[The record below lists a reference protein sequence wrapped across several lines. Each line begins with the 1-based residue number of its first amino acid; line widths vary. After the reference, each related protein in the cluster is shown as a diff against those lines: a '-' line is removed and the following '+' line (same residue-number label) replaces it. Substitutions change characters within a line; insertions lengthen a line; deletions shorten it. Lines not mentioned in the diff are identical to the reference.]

1 MKHAADKKLLGFWDL
16 MSISL
21 GQIIGTGVVVLTG
34 VSISMTGY
42 GAPWAFLLALG
53 IVAIPTVC
61 IAALGSAVPSTG
73 GNYTYVRDLLGS
85 KTSFFYLSLLVV
97 GQLILSSFAIGFAEY
112 TEALIP
118 GLHLGVVAAGIMIL
132 CFVANLFG
140 IKTAARLQAVM
151 VFGLLASLLL
161 YIGFGM
167 THVSDFSPYTEM
179 PSIMPNGFGG
189 FFAAAFLLRLSLIG
203 SEFISEFGDEMEN
216 PGKMIPLVMGL
227 SLLIVV
233 ILYILIGI
241 VATGVLPL
249 EEIVGK
255 NLAATAEII
264 FSPAV
269 YIAFVGGGI
278 MISLVT
284 SLNAI
289 FAWCTR
295 GLYMATEDGWL
306 PPKFAALNR
315 HGIPYIYLTVFFL
328 VGITPILTGMSLGY
342 VAILGN
348 AVGAIFGLFP
358 VFALFNL
365 AKRNPEA
372 YSNAPFRLPLWATK
386 TFPLLAVIIYGY
398 GVFSSW
404 DFIGNTGWF
413 LLLGYSVAVLVYIQF
428 RAPYV
433 EAKSREK
440 AELQLEVTVKGHNA
454 IESA

>member
-1 MKHAADKKLLGFWDL
+1 MHHATSGKLLGFWDL

-42 GAPWAFLLALG
+42 GAPWAFVLAFG

-61 IAALGSAVPSTG
+61 IAALGSAIPSTG

-85 KTSFFYLSLLVV
+85 RTSFFYLSLLVV

-112 TEALIP
+112 ADALIP
-118 GLHLGVVAAGIMIL
+118 SIDLAIAAASIMIL

-140 IKTAARLQAVM
+140 IKMAARFQTLM
-151 VFGLLASLLL
+151 VFGLLISLAL
-161 YIGFGM
+161 YIVFGIN
-167 THVSDFSPYTEM
+167 HIADFSPYTTL
-179 PSIMPNGFGG
+179 PSVMPNGFSG

-227 SLLIVV
+227 SLTIVV
-233 ILYILIGI
+233 ALYILIAI

-249 EEIVGK
+249 EQIAGK

-264 FSPAV
+264 FSPTV
-269 YIAFVGGGI
+269 YVAFIGGGI

-289 FAWCTR
+289 FGWCTR
-295 GLYMATEDGWL
+295 GLYMATADGWL
-306 PPKFAALNR
+306 PPRLAVLNR

-328 VGITPILTGMSLGY
+328 IGITPILTGMSLGY

-365 AKRNPEA
+365 ASKHPEA
-372 YSNAPFRLPLWATK
+372 YRDAPFRLPLWATK
-386 TFPLLAVIIYGY
+386 TLPLLAVIIYGY
-398 GVFSSW
+398 GIYSSW
-404 DFIGNTGWF
+404 DFIGNTGW
-413 LLLGYSVAVLVYIQF
+413 LLLFGYSAAVLIYIQA

-433 EAKSREK
+433 ANRAKVI
-440 AELQLEVTVKGHNA
+440 AEQAAAGSK
-454 IESA
+454 

>member
-1 MKHAADKKLLGFWDL
+1 MQHATDRKLLGFWDL

-34 VSISMTGY
+34 ISISMTGY
-42 GAPWAFLLALG
+42 GAPWAFVLAFG

-61 IAALGSAVPSTG
+61 IAALGSAIPSTG

-85 KTSFFYLSLLVV
+85 RTSFFYLSLLVV

-112 TEALIP
+112 ADALVP
-118 GLHLGVVAAGIMIL
+118 GINLALAAAGIMIL
-132 CFVANLFG
+132 CFIANLFG
-140 IKTAARLQAVM
+140 IKTAAKFQTLM
-151 VFGLLASLLL
+151 VFGLLTSLVL
-161 YIGFGM
+161 YIVFGM
-167 THVSDFSPYTEM
+167 SHVEDFSHYTAL
-179 PSIMPNGFGG
+179 PTIMPQGFGG

-227 SLLIVV
+227 SLMIVV
-233 ILYILIGI
+233 ILYIFIAI

-249 EEIVGK
+249 EEIAGK
-255 NLAATAEII
+255 NLAATAKII

-269 YIAFVGGGI
+269 YVAFIGGGI

-289 FAWCTR
+289 FGWCTR

-306 PPKFAALNR
+306 PPKLAVVNR
-315 HGIPYIYLTVFFL
+315 HGIPYIFLTVFFII
-328 VGITPILTGMSLGY
+328 GITPILTGMTLGY

-365 AKRNPEA
+365 VKKNPEA
-372 YSNAPFRLPLWATK
+372 YQNAPFRLPLWATK
-386 TFPLLAVIIYGY
+386 LLPLLAVIIYGY
-398 GVFSSW
+398 GIYSSW
-404 DFIGNTGWF
+404 DFIGNKGW
-413 LLLGYSVAVLVYIQF
+413 LLLFGYSAAVLVYIQL

-433 EAKSREK
+433 ERKTKEK
-440 AELQLEVTVKGHNA
+440 NEQSIMNKLA
-454 IESA
+454 

>member
-1 MKHAADKKLLGFWDL
+1 MHHATSGKLLGFWDL

-42 GAPWAFLLALG
+42 GAPWAFVLAFG

-61 IAALGSAVPSTG
+61 IAALGSAIPSTG

-85 KTSFFYLSLLVV
+85 RTSFFYLSLLVV

-112 TEALIP
+112 ADALIP
-118 GLHLGVVAAGIMIL
+118 SIDLAIAAASIMIL

-140 IKTAARLQAVM
+140 IKMAARFQTLM
-151 VFGLLASLLL
+151 VFGLLISLAL
-161 YIGFGM
+161 YIVFGIN
-167 THVSDFSPYTEM
+167 HIADFSPYTTL
-179 PSIMPNGFGG
+179 PSVMPNGFSG

-227 SLLIVV
+227 SLTIVV
-233 ILYILIGI
+233 ALYILIAI

-249 EEIVGK
+249 EQIAGK

-264 FSPAV
+264 FSPTV
-269 YIAFVGGGI
+269 YVAFIGGGI

-289 FAWCTR
+289 FGWCTR
-295 GLYMATEDGWL
+295 GLYMATADGWL
-306 PPKFAALNR
+306 PPRLAVLNR

-328 VGITPILTGMSLGY
+328 IGITPILTGMSLGY

-365 AKRNPEA
+365 ASKHPEA
-372 YSNAPFRLPLWATK
+372 YRDAPFRLPLWATK
-386 TFPLLAVIIYGY
+386 TLPLLAVIIYSY
-398 GVFSSW
+398 GIYSSW
-404 DFIGNTGWF
+404 DFIGNTGW
-413 LLLGYSVAVLVYIQF
+413 LLLFGYSAAVLIYIQA

-433 EAKSREK
+433 ANRAKVI
-440 AELQLEVTVKGHNA
+440 AEQAATGSK
-454 IESA
+454 

>member
-1 MKHAADKKLLGFWDL
+1 MQDTSSGKLLGFWDL

-34 VSISMTGY
+34 ISISMTGY
-42 GAPWAFLLALG
+42 GAPWAFVLAFG
-53 IVAIPTVC
+53 IVVIPTVC
-61 IAALGSAVPSTG
+61 IAALGSAIPSTG

-85 KTSFFYLSLLVV
+85 RTSFFYLSLLVV

-112 TEALIP
+112 ADALIP
-118 GLHLGVVAAGIMIL
+118 GINLTLAAAGIMIL

-140 IKTAARLQAVM
+140 IKTAARFQTLM
-151 VFGLLASLLL
+151 VFGLLASLVL
-161 YIGFGM
+161 YIIFGM
-167 THVSDFSPYTEM
+167 THIEDFSPYTAI
-179 PSIMPNGFGG
+179 PTVMPNGFGG

-227 SLLIVV
+227 SLVIVLV
-233 ILYILIGI
+233 LYILIAI

-249 EEIVGK
+249 EEIAGK

-269 YIAFVGGGI
+269 YVAFIGGGI

-306 PPKFAALNR
+306 PPKLAVLNR
-315 HGIPYIYLTVFFL
+315 HGIPYIFLTVFFL
-328 VGITPILTGMSLGY
+328 IGITPILTGMTLGY

-358 VFALFNL
+358 VFALYNL
-365 AKRNPEA
+365 AKKNPEA
-372 YSNAPFRLPLWATK
+372 YRNAPFRLPLWATK
-386 TFPLLAVIIYGY
+386 VFPLLAVIIYGY
-398 GVFSSW
+398 GIYSSW
-404 DFIGNTGWF
+404 DFIGNTGW
-413 LLLGYSVAVLVYIQF
+413 LLLFGYSAAVLVYIHL
-428 RAPYV
+428 RSPYV
-433 EAKSREK
+433 VQKAKEQSIMK
-440 AELQLEVTVKGHNA
+440 H
-454 IESA
+454 S

>member
-1 MKHAADKKLLGFWDL
+1 MHHATSGKLLGFWDL

-42 GAPWAFLLALG
+42 GAPWAFVLAFG

-61 IAALGSAVPSTG
+61 IAALGSAIPSTG

-85 KTSFFYLSLLVV
+85 RTSFFYLSLLVV

-112 TEALIP
+112 ADALIP
-118 GLHLGVVAAGIMIL
+118 SIDLAIAAASIMIL

-140 IKTAARLQAVM
+140 IKMAARFQTLM
-151 VFGLLASLLL
+151 VFGLLISLAL
-161 YIGFGM
+161 YIVFGIN
-167 THVSDFSPYTEM
+167 HIADFSPYTTL
-179 PSIMPNGFGG
+179 PSVMPNGFSG

-227 SLLIVV
+227 SLTIVV
-233 ILYILIGI
+233 ALYILIAI

-249 EEIVGK
+249 EQIAGK

-264 FSPAV
+264 FSPTV
-269 YIAFVGGGI
+269 YVAFIGGGI
-278 MISLVT
+278 MIALVT
-284 SLNAI
+284 ALNAI
-289 FAWCTR
+289 FGWCTR
-295 GLYMATEDGWL
+295 GLYMATADGWL
-306 PPKFAALNR
+306 PPRLAVLNR

-328 VGITPILTGMSLGY
+328 IGITPILTGMSLGY

-365 AKRNPEA
+365 ASKHPEA
-372 YSNAPFRLPLWATK
+372 YRDAPFRLPLWATK
-386 TFPLLAVIIYGY
+386 TLPLLAVIIYGY
-398 GVFSSW
+398 GIYSSW
-404 DFIGNTGWF
+404 DFIGNTGW
-413 LLLGYSVAVLVYIQF
+413 LLLFGYSAAVLIYIQA

-433 EAKSREK
+433 ANRAKVI
-440 AELQLEVTVKGHNA
+440 AEQAAAGSK
-454 IESA
+454 

>member
-1 MKHAADKKLLGFWDL
+1 MHHATSGKLLGFWDL

-42 GAPWAFLLALG
+42 GAPWAFVLAFG

-61 IAALGSAVPSTG
+61 IAALGSAIPSTG

-85 KTSFFYLSLLVV
+85 RTSFFYLSLLVV

-112 TEALIP
+112 ADALIP
-118 GLHLGVVAAGIMIL
+118 SIDLAIAAASIMIL

-140 IKTAARLQAVM
+140 IKMAARFQTLM
-151 VFGLLASLLL
+151 VFGLLISLAL
-161 YIGFGM
+161 YIVFGIN
-167 THVSDFSPYTEM
+167 HIADFSPYTTL
-179 PSIMPNGFGG
+179 PSVMPNGFSG

-227 SLLIVV
+227 SLTIVV
-233 ILYILIGI
+233 ALYILIAI

-249 EEIVGK
+249 EQIAGK

-264 FSPAV
+264 FSPTV
-269 YIAFVGGGI
+269 YVAFIGGGI

-289 FAWCTR
+289 FGWCTR
-295 GLYMATEDGWL
+295 GLYMATADGWL
-306 PPKFAALNR
+306 PPRLAVLNR

-328 VGITPILTGMSLGY
+328 IGITPILTGMSLGY

-365 AKRNPEA
+365 ASKHPEA
-372 YSNAPFRLPLWATK
+372 YRDAPFRLPLWATK
-386 TFPLLAVIIYGY
+386 TLPLLAVIIYSY
-398 GVFSSW
+398 GIYSSW
-404 DFIGNTGWF
+404 DFIGNTGW
-413 LLLGYSVAVLVYIQF
+413 LLLFGYSAAVLIYIQA

-433 EAKSREK
+433 ANRAKVI
-440 AELQLEVTVKGHNA
+440 AEQAAAGSK
-454 IESA
+454 

>member
-1 MKHAADKKLLGFWDL
+1 MHHATSGKLLGFWDL

-42 GAPWAFLLALG
+42 GAPWAFVLASG

-61 IAALGSAVPSTG
+61 IAALGSAIPSTG

-85 KTSFFYLSLLVV
+85 RTSFFYLSLLVV

-112 TEALIP
+112 ADALIP
-118 GLHLGVVAAGIMIL
+118 SIDLAIAAASIMIL

-140 IKTAARLQAVM
+140 IKMAARFQTLM
-151 VFGLLASLLL
+151 VFGLLISLAL
-161 YIGFGM
+161 YIVFGIN
-167 THVSDFSPYTEM
+167 HIADFSPYTTL
-179 PSIMPNGFGG
+179 PSVMPNGFSG

-227 SLLIVV
+227 SLTIVV
-233 ILYILIGI
+233 ALYILIAI

-249 EEIVGK
+249 EQIAGK

-264 FSPAV
+264 FSPTV
-269 YIAFVGGGI
+269 YVAFIGGGI

-289 FAWCTR
+289 FGWCTR
-295 GLYMATEDGWL
+295 GLYMATADGWL
-306 PPKFAALNR
+306 PPRLAVLNR

-328 VGITPILTGMSLGY
+328 IGITPILTGMSLGY

-365 AKRNPEA
+365 ASKHPEA
-372 YSNAPFRLPLWATK
+372 YRDAPFRLPLWATK
-386 TFPLLAVIIYGY
+386 TLPLLAVIIYGY
-398 GVFSSW
+398 GIYSSW
-404 DFIGNTGWF
+404 DFIGNTGW
-413 LLLGYSVAVLVYIQF
+413 LLLFGYSAAVLIYIQA

-433 EAKSREK
+433 ANRAKVI
-440 AELQLEVTVKGHNA
+440 AEQAAAGSK
-454 IESA
+454 

>member
-1 MKHAADKKLLGFWDL
+1 MHHATSGKLLGFWDL

-42 GAPWAFLLALG
+42 GAPWAFVLAFG

-61 IAALGSAVPSTG
+61 IAALGSAIPSTG

-85 KTSFFYLSLLVV
+85 RTSFFYLSLLVV

-112 TEALIP
+112 ADALIP
-118 GLHLGVVAAGIMIL
+118 SIDLAIAAASIMIL

-140 IKTAARLQAVM
+140 IKMAARFQTLM
-151 VFGLLASLLL
+151 VFGLLISLAL
-161 YIGFGM
+161 YIVFGIN
-167 THVSDFSPYTEM
+167 HIADFSPYTTL
-179 PSIMPNGFGG
+179 PSVMPNGFSG

-227 SLLIVV
+227 SLTIVV
-233 ILYILIGI
+233 ALYILIAI

-249 EEIVGK
+249 EQIAGK

-264 FSPAV
+264 FSPTV
-269 YIAFVGGGI
+269 YVAFIGGGI

-289 FAWCTR
+289 FGWCTR
-295 GLYMATEDGWL
+295 GLYMATADGWL
-306 PPKFAALNR
+306 PPRLAVLNR

-328 VGITPILTGMSLGY
+328 IGITPILTGMSLGY
-342 VAILGN
+342 IAILGN

-365 AKRNPEA
+365 ASKHPEA
-372 YSNAPFRLPLWATK
+372 YRDAPFRLPLWATK
-386 TFPLLAVIIYGY
+386 TLPLLAVIIYSY
-398 GVFSSW
+398 GIYSSW
-404 DFIGNTGWF
+404 DFIGNTGW
-413 LLLGYSVAVLVYIQF
+413 LLLFGYSAAVLIYIQA

-433 EAKSREK
+433 ANRAKVI
-440 AELQLEVTVKGHNA
+440 AEQAAAGSK
-454 IESA
+454 

>member
-1 MKHAADKKLLGFWDL
+1 MHHATSGKLLGFWDL

-42 GAPWAFLLALG
+42 GAPWAFVLAFG

-61 IAALGSAVPSTG
+61 IAALGSAIPSTG

-85 KTSFFYLSLLVV
+85 RTSFFYLSLLVV

-112 TEALIP
+112 ADALIP
-118 GLHLGVVAAGIMIL
+118 SIDLAIAAASIMIL

-140 IKTAARLQAVM
+140 IKMAARFQTLM
-151 VFGLLASLLL
+151 VFGLLISLAL
-161 YIGFGM
+161 YIVFGIN
-167 THVSDFSPYTEM
+167 HIADFSPYTTL
-179 PSIMPNGFGG
+179 PSVMPNGFSG

-227 SLLIVV
+227 SLTIVV
-233 ILYILIGI
+233 ALYILIAI

-249 EEIVGK
+249 EQIAGK

-264 FSPAV
+264 FSPTV
-269 YIAFVGGGI
+269 YVAFIGGGI

-289 FAWCTR
+289 FGWCTR
-295 GLYMATEDGWL
+295 GLYMATADGWL
-306 PPKFAALNR
+306 PPRLAVLNR

-328 VGITPILTGMSLGY
+328 IGITPILTGMSLGY
-342 VAILGN
+342 IAILGN

-365 AKRNPEA
+365 ASKHPEA
-372 YSNAPFRLPLWATK
+372 YRDAPFRLPLWATK
-386 TFPLLAVIIYGY
+386 TLPLLAVIIYGY
-398 GVFSSW
+398 GIYSSW
-404 DFIGNTGWF
+404 DFIGNTGW
-413 LLLGYSVAVLVYIQF
+413 LLLFGYSAAVLIYIQA

-433 EAKSREK
+433 ANRAKVI
-440 AELQLEVTVKGHNA
+440 AEQAATGSK
-454 IESA
+454 

>member
-1 MKHAADKKLLGFWDL
+1 MHHATSGKLLGFWDL

-42 GAPWAFLLALG
+42 GAPWAFVLAFG

-61 IAALGSAVPSTG
+61 IAALGSAIPSTG

-85 KTSFFYLSLLVV
+85 RTSFFYLSLLVV

-112 TEALIP
+112 ADALIP
-118 GLHLGVVAAGIMIL
+118 SIDLAIAAASIMIL

-140 IKTAARLQAVM
+140 IKMAARFQTLM
-151 VFGLLASLLL
+151 VFGLLISLAL
-161 YIGFGM
+161 YIVFGIN
-167 THVSDFSPYTEM
+167 HIADFSPYTTL
-179 PSIMPNGFGG
+179 PSVMPNGFSG

-227 SLLIVV
+227 SLTIVV
-233 ILYILIGI
+233 ALYVLIAI

-249 EEIVGK
+249 EQIAGK

-264 FSPAV
+264 FSPTV
-269 YIAFVGGGI
+269 YVAFIGGGI

-289 FAWCTR
+289 FGWCTR
-295 GLYMATEDGWL
+295 GLYMATADGWL
-306 PPKFAALNR
+306 PPRLAVLNR

-328 VGITPILTGMSLGY
+328 IGITPILTGMSLGY

-365 AKRNPEA
+365 ASKHPEA
-372 YSNAPFRLPLWATK
+372 YRDAPFRLPLWATK
-386 TFPLLAVIIYGY
+386 TLPLLAVIIYGY
-398 GVFSSW
+398 GIYSSW
-404 DFIGNTGWF
+404 DFIGNTGW
-413 LLLGYSVAVLVYIQF
+413 LLLFGYSAAVLIYIQA

-433 EAKSREK
+433 ANRAKVI
-440 AELQLEVTVKGHNA
+440 AEQAAAGSK
-454 IESA
+454 

>member
-1 MKHAADKKLLGFWDL
+1 MHHARGGKLLGFWDL

-42 GAPWAFLLALG
+42 GAPWAFVLAFG

-61 IAALGSAVPSTG
+61 IAALGSAIPSTG

-85 KTSFFYLSLLVV
+85 RTSFFYLSLLVV

-112 TEALIP
+112 ADALVP
-118 GLHLGVVAAGIMIL
+118 GIDLGIAAAGIMIL

-140 IKTAARLQAVM
+140 IKTAARFQTLM
-151 VFGLLASLLL
+151 VFGLLISLLL
-161 YIGFGM
+161 YIVFGIN
-167 THVSDFSPYTEM
+167 HIADFSPYTAL
-179 PSIMPNGFGG
+179 PTVMPNGFSG

-227 SLLIVV
+227 SLVIVV
-233 ILYILIGI
+233 VLYILIAI

-249 EEIVGK
+249 EQIAGK
-255 NLAATAEII
+255 NLAATAAII

-269 YIAFVGGGI
+269 YVAFIGGGI

-289 FAWCTR
+289 FGWCTR

-306 PPKFAALNR
+306 PPKLAVLNR

-328 VGITPILTGMSLGY
+328 IGITPILTGMSLGY

-365 AKRNPEA
+365 ANKNPQA
-372 YSNAPFRLPLWATK
+372 YRNAPFRLPLWATK
-386 TFPLLAVIIYGY
+386 TFPLLAVMTYGY
-398 GVFSSW
+398 GIYSSW
-404 DFIGNTGWF
+404 DFIGNTGWL
-413 LLLGYSVAVLVYIQF
+413 LLLGYSAAVLIYIQV

-433 EAKSREK
+433 ANKAKET
-440 AELQLEVTVKGHNA
+440 AEQEVVGPV
-454 IESA
+454 

>member
-1 MKHAADKKLLGFWDL
+1 MPMHHATGKKLLGFWDL

-42 GAPWAFLLALG
+42 GAPWAFLLALA
-53 IVAIPTVC
+53 IVAIPTIC

-73 GNYTYVRDLLGS
+73 GNYTYVRDLLGQ

-118 GLHLGVVAAGIMIL
+118 NLNLTVVAAGVMGL

-140 IKTAARLQAVM
+140 IKAAARFQAVM
-151 VFGLLASLLL
+151 VLGLLTSLVLYIIFGLSHVNDFTPYKSLP
-161 YIGFGM
+161 
-167 THVSDFSPYTEM
+167 D
-179 PSIMPNGFGG
+179 IMPNGFAG

-216 PGKMIPLVMGL
+216 PGKMIPVVMGL
-227 SLLIVV
+227 SLAIVTLLYTLIAV
-233 ILYILIGI
+233 

-249 EEIVGK
+249 EEIAGE
-255 NLAATAEII
+255 NLAATAKII
-264 FSPAV
+264 FSPGV
-269 YIAFVGGGI
+269 YILFIAGGI

-306 PPKFAALNR
+306 PPQLAVLNR
-315 HGIPYIYLTVFFL
+315 YGVPFIYLTVFFL
-328 VGITPILTGMSLGY
+328 VGMTPIMTGMSLGY

-365 AKRNPEA
+365 AKQNPEA
-372 YSNAPFRLPLWATK
+372 YQRAPFRLPYWATK
-386 TFPLLAVIIYGY
+386 LFPLLAVGIYGY
-398 GVFSSW
+398 GIYSSW

-413 LLLGYSVAVLVYIQF
+413 LLLGYSVAVLLYIHF
-428 RAPYV
+428 RAPHV
-433 EAKSREK
+433 QAVAREARAK
-440 AELQLEVTVKGHNA
+440 AGVGAA
-454 IESA
+454 IT

>member
-1 MKHAADKKLLGFWDL
+1 MHHATSGKLLGFWDL

-42 GAPWAFLLALG
+42 GAPWAFVLAFG

-61 IAALGSAVPSTG
+61 IAALGSAIPSTG

-85 KTSFFYLSLLVV
+85 RTSFFYLSLLVV

-112 TEALIP
+112 ADALIP
-118 GLHLGVVAAGIMIL
+118 SIDLAIAAASIMIL

-140 IKTAARLQAVM
+140 IKMAARFQTLM
-151 VFGLLASLLL
+151 VFGLLISLAL
-161 YIGFGM
+161 YIVFGIN
-167 THVSDFSPYTEM
+167 HIADFSPYTTL
-179 PSIMPNGFGG
+179 PSVMPNGFSG

-227 SLLIVV
+227 SLTIVV
-233 ILYILIGI
+233 ALYILIAI

-249 EEIVGK
+249 EQIAGK

-264 FSPAV
+264 FSPTV
-269 YIAFVGGGI
+269 YVAFIGGGI

-289 FAWCTR
+289 FGWCTR
-295 GLYMATEDGWL
+295 GLYMATADGWL
-306 PPKFAALNR
+306 PPRLAVLNR

-328 VGITPILTGMSLGY
+328 IGITPILTGMSLGY

-365 AKRNPEA
+365 ASKYPEA
-372 YSNAPFRLPLWATK
+372 YRDAPFRLPLWATK
-386 TFPLLAVIIYGY
+386 TLPLLAVIIYGY
-398 GVFSSW
+398 GIYSSW
-404 DFIGNTGWF
+404 DFIGNTGW
-413 LLLGYSVAVLVYIQF
+413 LLLFGYSAAVLIYIQA

-433 EAKSREK
+433 ANRAKVI
-440 AELQLEVTVKGHNA
+440 AEQAAAGSK
-454 IESA
+454 

>member
-1 MKHAADKKLLGFWDL
+1 MHHATSGKLLGFWDL

-42 GAPWAFLLALG
+42 GAPWAFVLAFG

-61 IAALGSAVPSTG
+61 IAALGSAIPSTG

-85 KTSFFYLSLLVV
+85 RTSFFYLSLLVV

-112 TEALIP
+112 ADALIP
-118 GLHLGVVAAGIMIL
+118 SIDLAIAAASIMIL

-140 IKTAARLQAVM
+140 IKMAARFQTLM
-151 VFGLLASLLL
+151 VFGLLISLAL
-161 YIGFGM
+161 YIVFGIN
-167 THVSDFSPYTEM
+167 HIADFSPYTTL
-179 PSIMPNGFGG
+179 PSVMPNGFSG

-227 SLLIVV
+227 SLTIVV
-233 ILYILIGI
+233 ALYILIAI

-249 EEIVGK
+249 EQIAGK

-264 FSPAV
+264 FSPTV
-269 YIAFVGGGI
+269 YVAFIGGGI

-289 FAWCTR
+289 FGWCTR
-295 GLYMATEDGWL
+295 GLYMATADGWL
-306 PPKFAALNR
+306 PPRLAVLNR

-328 VGITPILTGMSLGY
+328 IGITPILTGMSLGY
-342 VAILGN
+342 IAILGN

-365 AKRNPEA
+365 ASKHPEA
-372 YSNAPFRLPLWATK
+372 YRDAPFRLPLWATK
-386 TFPLLAVIIYGY
+386 TLPLLAVIIYGY
-398 GVFSSW
+398 GIYSSW
-404 DFIGNTGWF
+404 DFVGNTGW
-413 LLLGYSVAVLVYIQF
+413 LLLFGYSAAVLIYIQA

-433 EAKSREK
+433 ANRAKVI
-440 AELQLEVTVKGHNA
+440 AEQAAAGSK
-454 IESA
+454 